1 LAAHSRQFRFGRQ
14 AENALDALADRAKK
28 DAGQPRPSPEQVKL
42 ELEREK
48 LQANLKKTA
57 LEYSLKKR
65 EADQKAE
72 LEKQK
77 ADYELRL
84 KGLELQLAE
93 AQGQQKLRL
102 QAQEAA
108 QEAAIKQRAM
118 QDKAAADVAAHRQQA
133 VVSAAKLAESNCN
146 AGCAKPTSRRQRR
159 NGVSP
164 KVMRL
169 ATCPTF

>member
-1 LAAHSRQFRFGRQ
+1 MSDVMDASIESAGAAAYPDGPVSGTGRRP
-14 AENALDALADRAKK
+14 DHGGYFDP
-28 DAGQPRPSPEQVKL
+28 PRR
-42 ELEREK
+42 RE
-48 LQANLKKTA
+48 TA

-159 NGVSP
+159 NGASP